1 MSKPQSPTSEF
12 LGASQRNSLPS
23 YQLTVHGFLHGLRK
37 PVSPPCE
44 PGEVAPIL
52 KLQLASST
60 GHEDLLFVDSEAT
73 VPGPG
78 LLDPPESTSSGID
91 SDQVVS
97 PIPKARRLQSPLWEG
112 ADGCDVLMAMP
123 KVVRTYSRKVIHESP
138 VRKDSLT
145 SPLGRSSVHERIL
158 PEGPLGD
165 ALDTPTKHLGSK
177 KNRRIKNAKKRTT
190 AGLCKRRQRIPQ
202 DDEEACQADRSED
215 DAHTVLSVDN
225 KTKRE
230 KRKKRRA
237 PVNQL
242 ALVASAP
249 SREGSRLSSQ
259 VRTSS

>member
-1 MSKPQSPTSEF
+1 MSKPQSPTSE
-12 LGASQRNSLPS
+12 LSGASQKSSFPS

-37 PVSPPCE
+37 PVSPPCQ
-44 PGEVAPIL
+44 PGEVAPIS

-60 GHEDLLFVDSEAT
+60 GHEDLLFIDSVAT
-73 VPGPG
+73 VAGPG

-97 PIPKARRLQSPLWEG
+97 PIPDARRLQSAVWEG
-112 ADGCDVLMAMP
+112 EDGCDVLMAMP
-123 KVVRTYSRKVIHESP
+123 KVVRTYTRKIAHESP

-145 SPLGRSSVHERIL
+145 SSLSRSSVHERVL
-158 PEGPLGD
+158 PEGLLD
-165 ALDTPTKHLGSK
+165 DTLDTPIKHLASK
-177 KNRRIKNAKKRTT
+177 KNCRIKDAKKRTT
-190 AGLCKRRQRIPQ
+190 AGLRKRRQRISQ

-215 DAHTVLSVDN
+215 GAHTVLSVDN
-225 KTKRE
+225 KTKRM

-249 SREGSRLSSQ
+249 SHEGSRLSSQ
-259 VRTSS
+259 VRTSP